1 MALYR
6 DYRPQKFAE
15 LVGHQAIKQTLQQ
28 ALKEGKPAQSYLLV
42 GPRGI
47 GKTTLARLL
56 AKSVNCQNFNAETG
70 EPCLE
75 CAACQAVVAGNH
87 LDVFEIDAASNRGI
101 DDIRA
106 LKETVG
112 LQPAQGKYKVYI
124 IDEVHM
130 LTKEAFNALLKTL
143 EEPPPHLIFI
153 LATTEAHKVPATII
167 SRCQRFDLRPAST
180 VDTVAALE
188 RILAG
193 EKRGAEPAALE
204 LLAIQAQ
211 GGHRDAASLLEQVLT
226 HAEGDLTKE
235 GARKA
240 LGLPD
245 RQRVFEFMRLLGTSE
260 VEAVLKEIAKVEADG
275 INLQEFARLWLLTW
289 RSLVYLFYTGS
300 FETGKL
306 TKEEGEALV
315 GLKSVWPEGVLLEV
329 LNGLI
334 ELSGDIK
341 KSPLPLLPVELLAL
355 KALRLRGGA
364 KNAQPLE
371 TRHSERLPA
380 RAAKA
385 QSALGRCEESS
396 LNMVSDIARD
406 PSLPPGA
413 LDDEV
418 KNVPAAPD
426 SSVVVIPQGS
436 SNPADTL
443 NDEPKK
449 EPGAL
454 KADTD
459 PSPDSE
465 EVWPRLLSA
474 IKQENASLAALLRD
488 ATPGNLESVDNQT
501 YGVLVKYP
509 FHLKKLGEEANRRLI
524 EAKLTELTGGPK
536 LAIFTLKNG
545 QNAEASVSAKPLPPE
560 ELDALVNQVF
570 EIETP

>member
-1 MALYR
+1 MTLGGKKSNNLSGGAPVVPPEIFALARWLRPRYVKTMALYR
-6 DYRPQKFAE
+6 DYRPQKFAD

-28 ALKEGKPAQSYLLV
+28 ALREGKPAQSYLLV

-56 AKSVNCQNFNAETG
+56 AKSVNCLQFNAELG

-75 CAACQAVVAGNH
+75 CAACQAVQAGNH

-180 VDTVAALE
+180 ADTVHALT

-193 EKRGAEPAALE
+193 EKRGAEPEALE

-226 HAEGDLTKE
+226 HSDGDLTKD
-235 GARKA
+235 GVRGA

-245 RQRVFEFMRLLGTSE
+245 RQRVFGFMTMLGE
-260 VEAVLKEIAKVEADG
+260 GNAEAVLGEVAGVEADG
-275 INLQEFARLWLLTW
+275 INLQEFARLWLLVW
-289 RSLVYLFYTGS
+289 RGLIYLFYAGV

-306 TKEEGEALV
+306 TSEEQGVLN
-315 GLKSVWPEGVLLEV
+315 GLKSVWPEEALLEV
-329 LNGLI
+329 LDDLI

-341 KSPLPLLPVELLAL
+341 KSPLPLLPVELTAL
-355 KALRLRGGA
+355 KALRLR
-364 KNAQPLE
+364 NIN
-371 TRHSERLPA
+371 RHSEETR
-380 RAAKA
+380 
-385 QSALGRCEESS
+385 SVDEEPRPKSNTDS
-396 LNMVSDIARD
+396 NGIPRNSRMAVPRNDKVIEETTVQDVST
-406 PSLPPGA
+406 SPG
-413 LDDEV
+413 
-418 KNVPAAPD
+418 PD
-426 SSVVVIPQGS
+426 SSAPTNLWQS
-436 SNPADTL
+436 
-443 NDEPKK
+443 
-449 EPGAL
+449 
-454 KADTD
+454 
-459 PSPDSE
+459 
-465 EVWPRLLSA
+465 LLSA
-474 IKQENASLAALLRD
+474 IKQDNASLAALLRD
-488 ATPGNLESVDNQT
+488 ASLGTVYNQT
-501 YGVLVKYP
+501 YPILVKYP

-524 EAKLTELTGGPK
+524 ETKLTMLTGGPK
-536 LAIFTLKNG
+536 VVTFTLKNG
-545 QNAEASVSAKPLPPE
+545 QNAESQTSNEPLPPE
-560 ELDALVNQVF
+560 ELDALIGQVF
-570 EIETP
+570 ELDTPSS